1 MCGKVKEKREGCSKK
16 RKMLKSERRVSGNV
30 KRKLDTLGKKVQGL
44 KRTERGKSN
53 AIERR

>member
-30 KRKLDTLGKKVQGL
+30 KRKLDILGKKVQGL
-44 KRTERGKSN
+44 
-53 AIERR
+53 